1 MGLRTIAVTSG
12 KGGVGKTTVVAN
24 LGVAL
29 AQRGLRVMV
38 LDADLGLGNLD
49 VMLGLN
55 PPYNL
60 QHVLQGE
67 REIWEVVVEG
77 PGGIRVLPASS
88 GVQELAELTPVQRL
102 ELLQRIDSLQ
112 HAVDVLLIDTA
123 AGITSNVTYFNVVA
137 QEILLVA
144 SPDPASLT
152 DAYALMKVLCT
163 KYGARNFRL
172 VVNLARDPQ
181 EADRVQRCLGEVAD
195 RFLGVRVA
203 YLGCVLQDE
212 AVRRAVRMQRA
223 AQEAFPHSRASH
235 CFRQLAERLCR
246 EPALA
251 HSRGNLQLFFRR
263 LLEVG
268 DEVLQQG

>member
-24 LGVAL
+24 LGVTL

-55 PPYNL
+55 PTYNL

-67 REIWEVVVEG
+67 KEIWEVIMEG
-77 PGGIRVLPASS
+77 PGGIQILPASS
-88 GVQELAELTPVQRL
+88 GVQELAELTPIQRL
-102 ELLQRIDSLQ
+102 QLLQRIDCLQ

-123 AGITSNVTYFNVVA
+123 AGITSNVTYFNVAA
-137 QEILLVA
+137 QEILVVVC
-144 SPDPASLT
+144 PDPASLT
-152 DAYALMKVLCT
+152 DAYALMKVLHT
-163 KYGARNFRL
+163 KYGAGSFRL
-172 VVNLARDPQ
+172 VVNLARGPQ
-181 EADRVQRCLGEVAD
+181 EAERVQRCLGEVAD
-195 RFLGVRVA
+195 RFLGVRVE
-203 YLGCVLQDE
+203 YLGYVLQDE

-223 AQEAFPHSRASH
+223 AQEVFPQSRASR

-251 HSRGNLQLFFRR
+251 HSRGNIQFFFRR
-263 LLEVG
+263 LLEAG
-268 DEVLQQG
+268 DDLLQG